1 MLYRLAKQT
10 IGSTRPLGWK
20 LVQYMESDPKLNP
33 EFGNSNQ
40 TVRKQEKEMM
50 TYDSESSCSMLFC
63 SLALMLTGFL
73 APLLSVLLFLL
84 QGNWM

>member
-33 EFGNSNQ
+33 EFGISNE